1 MLTYQLLV
9 NLGEGKYQA
18 FIGTKGT
25 FHMLTYQLLVN
36 LGEGKYQAS
45 IGLQDFTGRKKR
57 SRAG

>member
-1 MLTYQLLV
+1 
-9 NLGEGKYQA
+9 
-18 FIGTKGT
+18 
-25 FHMLTYQLLVN
+25 MLTYQLLVN